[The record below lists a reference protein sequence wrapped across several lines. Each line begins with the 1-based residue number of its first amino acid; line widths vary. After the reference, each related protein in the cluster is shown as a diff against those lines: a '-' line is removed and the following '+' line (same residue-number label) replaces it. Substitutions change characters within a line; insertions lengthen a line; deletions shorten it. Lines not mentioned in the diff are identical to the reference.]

1 MTRRIFLISL
11 VSVAVLASGLLLWRT
26 RTKSVPDV
34 GVPMNAGYIVSAEEE
49 RRLAGLANAGDRAAA
64 FTLAEAF
71 SFGTPDYKKH
81 RFCLQRAAELGHVAA
96 EYNFGYLLWHE
107 NRFTE
112 ARRWLL
118 TALDHAKQTGDTLTE
133 DLATGVLAQLPS
145 TDPAAPAPDP
155 LLVPT
160 NASPDWPAPK

>member
-1 MTRRIFLISL
+1 MTRRILIISL
-11 VSVAVLASGLLLWRT
+11 VSLAVLASGLLLWRT
-26 RTKSVPDV
+26 RTTSAPDV

-71 SFGTPDYKKH
+71 SIGTPDYKKH
-81 RFCLQRAAELGHVAA
+81 RFWLQRAAELGHVDA
-96 EYNFGYLLWHE
+96 EYNFGYLLWLE
-107 NRFTE
+107 GRFTE

-145 TDPAAPAPDP
+145 TDPVAPAPGAP
-155 LLVPT
+155 IVPT
-160 NASPDWPAPK
+160 IAIPDWPAPK